1 MSWLGPCCQQERQD
15 QQVVHIAL
23 GKVELNWASQTDQS
37 AATPTNPPTT
47 SHAKTYN
54 CSEDNPIL
62 DILDQRDFVFF
73 NVHTKVCEEVKAR
86 VSIDN
91 LGDNNRLP
99 FYLIMGIS
107 SG

>member
-1 MSWLGPCCQQERQD
+1 MPAG
-15 QQVVHIAL
+15 QVVHIAL
-23 GKVELNWASQTDQS
+23 GKVELNWASETDQS
-37 AATPTNPPTT
+37 AATPATANPPTT

-62 DILDQRDFVFF
+62 DILELRDFVGF
-73 NVHTKVCEEVKAR
+73 NLHTESCEEVKAR

-91 LGDNNRLP
+91 LGDNNHLP
-99 FYLIMGIS
+99 FYLIMGIL